1 MSSTG
6 QMQIY
11 LERQRKEQLRLGR
24 LQKQAYSLLDACRGQ
39 IAGIKDPAI
48 QQLAGP
54 GLKNIQQDISQA
66 SVIISSDPDKAV
78 KNIRK
83 IQSQLQ
89 ALLSKAQQK
98 ASDFTKEQAEAKSKL
113 EICSQNLQA
122 EQQTANEASMQELEK
137 AGAEINKANQLYSAG
152 KFKEVSKI
160 CDEACGIIEQA
171 GKKAF
176 DETVRREV
184 VGSLL
189 TTLTD
194 MGFVVD
200 SPVLEGNEPKSS
212 KVKLTGF
219 LPSGRKASFMIN
231 LDGRME
237 FDFDGYQGRACAK
250 EMERIESQL
259 NERFS
264 VKLGPAQV
272 TWKNPDK
279 LTKGAVNLPAS
290 NSTNNL

>member
-1 MSSTG
+1 MG
-6 QMQIY
+6 
-11 LERQRKEQLRLGR
+11 
-24 LQKQAYSLLDACRGQ
+24 LQNK
-39 IAGIKDPAI
+39 
-48 QQLAGP
+48 
-54 GLKNIQQDISQA
+54 
-66 SVIISSDPDKAV
+66 II
-78 KNIRK
+78 
-83 IQSQLQ
+83 
-89 ALLSKAQQK
+89 
-98 ASDFTKEQAEAKSKL
+98 
-113 EICSQNLQA
+113 
-122 EQQTANEASMQELEK
+122 EK
-137 AGAEINKANQLYSAG
+137 AAEGISRAGQLYSAG
-152 KFKEVSKI
+152 KFKEASKI
-160 CDEACGIIEQA
+160 CDDISSIIEQA
-171 GKKAF
+171 GTKAF

-200 SPVLEGNEPKSS
+200 SPVLEGNEPQSS

-231 LDGRME
+231 LDGKME

-264 VKLGPAQV
+264 IKLGPAQV

-279 LTKGAVNLPAS
+279 LTKAGGFC
-290 NSTNNL
+290 